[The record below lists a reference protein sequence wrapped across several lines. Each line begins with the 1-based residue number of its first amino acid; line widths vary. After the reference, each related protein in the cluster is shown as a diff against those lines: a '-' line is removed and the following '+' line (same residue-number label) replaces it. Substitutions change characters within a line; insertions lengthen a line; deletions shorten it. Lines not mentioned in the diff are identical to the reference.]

1 MPEHTFLELDLSIL
15 FLLSVILIWFMIAY
29 QLVLTLAGFFHYRSS
44 LKEKKSVDGQQ
55 FEYPR
60 VSILIP
66 AHNEEMVIARTVE
79 AMLNLEYPPDRL
91 DILVINDGSSDLT
104 AEIVNGYAR
113 RDPRVRLYD
122 IPRGEGGKGKSR
134 ALNLGLER
142 TDAEYVAIYDADNTP
157 HPSAL
162 RYLMAQ
168 LLLDS
173 RLGAVLGKFRTVNK
187 SRNLLTRFINIE
199 TLSFQSMLQAGRWK
213 LFKVATLPG
222 TNFVIRRS
230 LLTKLQG
237 WDEEAITEDSEI
249 SIRVYKE
256 GFRIKYIPY
265 SVTYEQEPERWST
278 WINQRTRWVRGN
290 NYVASKFVREVTAFK
305 NKFLAFELL
314 YLLSLYYVFL
324 VAIVISDVLFILG
337 LANVVMITLP
347 GPYTA
352 VWIVAVIL
360 FILEILL
367 ALSYDREDTPKNIL
381 LTLLMYF
388 TYCQFWIYIV
398 GKALYLDVIKRE
410 KRTWVK
416 TVRFSLGTEA
426 PPGAPPRPGAEPSAL
441 RTLDKE

>member
-230 LLTKLQG
+230 LLSKLRG
-237 WDEEAITEDSEI
+237 WDEEAMTEDSEI